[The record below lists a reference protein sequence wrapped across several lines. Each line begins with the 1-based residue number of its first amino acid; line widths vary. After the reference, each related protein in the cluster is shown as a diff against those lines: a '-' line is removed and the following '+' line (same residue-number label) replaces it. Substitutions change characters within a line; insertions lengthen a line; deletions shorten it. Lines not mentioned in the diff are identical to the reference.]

1 MLLQSVRVVGY
12 FQYRELQ
19 LYLCLCGHEHDETEG
34 QWETLPEDFECPE
47 CGCGKEDYEL
57 V

>member
-1 MLLQSVRVVGY
+1 MKEHV
-12 FQYRELQ
+12 
-19 LYLCLCGHEHDETEG
+19 CLVCGHIHNEETEG
-34 QWETLPEDFECPE
+34 QWETLSEEFECPE